1 MESNAGI
8 KLLSKAWETV
18 RFHYMTPEQVDAL
31 SDEDYKEYQ
40 RAMNVFNRSTG
51 SILRVPNRPT
61 AKLSD
66 SIELTSS

>member
-1 MESNAGI
+1 LESNAGI

-40 RAMNVFNRSTG
+40 RAMNVFNQSAG
-51 SILRVPNRPT
+51 SMLTVPNRPT
-61 AKLSD
+61 AILSD
-66 SIELTSS
+66 STEPTYT

>member
-31 SDEDYKEYQ
+31 SDKDYKEYQ
-40 RAMNVFNRSTG
+40 RAINVFNQSTG
-51 SILRVPNRPT
+51 SMLRVPNRPT
-61 AKLSD
+61 AAPSD
-66 SIELTSS
+66 STELT